1 MRDLRSKHPLKLVWH
16 WLTRLGKQVLA
27 FPQSIALAAQEKRR
41 QSVLNELEAERIDR
55 ICNPSK
61 YLGK

>member
-1 MRDLRSKHPLKLVWH
+1 MHRLKLIRQGM
-16 WLTRLGKQVLA
+16 LRFFKQIRSY
-27 FPQSIALAAQEKRR
+27 PQSVALTFKRR
-41 QSVLNELEAERIDR
+41 QQQSVLNEQEAERIDR